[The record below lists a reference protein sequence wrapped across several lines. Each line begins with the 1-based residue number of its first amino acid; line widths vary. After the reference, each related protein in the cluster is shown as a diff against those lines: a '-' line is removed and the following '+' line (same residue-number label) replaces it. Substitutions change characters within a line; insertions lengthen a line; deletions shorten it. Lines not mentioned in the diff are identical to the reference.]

1 MRPVARRRRLRRNA
15 SPEASQDWH
24 RRTGSP
30 AGPWIEHDRSSSH
43 HTTMLPAVEDIVAYL
58 DSLKAD
64 GFTQD
69 ERFKVK
75 EAAQACL
82 NRLQTP
88 FERVWSWGW
97 EVPMLQAACQIF
109 RDVGLWTAWTASQG
123 GEKSLEALCRLA
135 SKDMEASLVRRLMKH
150 LGAFGVVQEVGVDR
164 WCPTEVSLALG
175 VSSTDIGQLLQS
187 G

>member
-1 MRPVARRRRLRRNA
+1 M
-15 SPEASQDWH
+15 S
-24 RRTGSP
+24 
-30 AGPWIEHDRSSSH
+30 
-43 HTTMLPAVEDIVAYL
+43 PAVEYIVAYL

-97 EVPMLQAACQIF
+97 EIPMLQAACQIF
-109 RDVGLWTAWTASQG
+109 RDVGLWTAWTANEG
-123 GEKSLEALCRLA
+123 GDKSLEELCEL
-135 SKDMEASLVRRLMKH
+135 SNKDIEASLVRRLMKH
-150 LGAFGVVQEVGVDR
+150 LGAFGVVKEVEVDR
-164 WCPTEVSLALG
+164 WCPAKLSLALG
-175 VSSTDIGQLLQS
+175 DDSTDIGQLLQS